1 MLGYE
6 PTSILTAF
14 QKTNIPVVKRRLAE
28 LLTIRDDA
36 RATHEL
42 ARQVQIKRSK
52 KDSPPFSKGDS
63 VWLDGRHLNRG
74 HTFPKMSPLREGPF
88 KIEEIMGPVTYK
100 LKLPPQWKIHNV
112 FHGKLLTPYRE
123 TNVHGKNFPE
133 PPPDLIKVDSI
144 RDHRKRGKGQ
154 QYLVKW
160 KGYSDETW
168 EPEANLKNASEVL
181 KDYKKRKNLQ

>member
-63 VWLDGRHLNRG
+63 VWLDG
-74 HTFPKMSPLREGPF
+74 
-88 KIEEIMGPVTYK
+88 
-100 LKLPPQWKIHNV
+100 
-112 FHGKLLTPYRE
+112 
-123 TNVHGKNFPE
+123 
-133 PPPDLIKVDSI
+133 
-144 RDHRKRGKGQ
+144 
-154 QYLVKW
+154 
-160 KGYSDETW
+160 
-168 EPEANLKNASEVL
+168 
-181 KDYKKRKNLQ
+181 